1 MYGMKAPSSAPSLE
15 STTCHNTLSILRSSL
30 SRCETDEK
38 FLEGTK
44 RMSRGF
50 RKVEE
55 VTRILKD
62 EWICT
67 EQESTGHGILDKKQY
82 EQRHNF

>member
-1 MYGMKAPSSAPSLE
+1 MISVQP
-15 STTCHNTLSILRSSL
+15 
-30 SRCETDEK
+30 EK

-44 RMSRGF
+44 GMSRGF

-55 VTRILKD
+55 VTRVLKD

-82 EQRHNF
+82 KQRHNL